1 MVAIEYVISKAV
13 LGMDI
18 LKGCAFCIADKARKK
33 RRPAQNTDVVGN
45 SPKKHK
51 AEPATA
57 PPEKRLESPKI
68 SVDPPSVDTIVLGSE
83 SGSRLMTI

>member
-1 MVAIEYVISKAV
+1 MCLLHCRQRPV
-13 LGMDI
+13 
-18 LKGCAFCIADKARKK
+18 RK

-68 SVDPPSVDTIVLGSE
+68 SVDPPSVDAPRLGPPMTNAIVLGSE

>member
-1 MVAIEYVISKAV
+1 MCLLHCRQRPV
-13 LGMDI
+13 
-18 LKGCAFCIADKARKK
+18 RK

-57 PPEKRLESPKI
+57 PPEKRLESPKVA
-68 SVDPPSVDTIVLGSE
+68 VDVPSIDASNNDALNTVDDISE